1 MNNDQAKVKKML
13 DERVEWLEYRDYILG
28 VSCVTFILEHSS
40 RRLCR
45 VYSHTRGHI
54 AVSRLSIL

>member
-28 VSCVTFILEHSS
+28 VRCLTFILEHSS

-45 VYSHTRGHI
+45 VYGQPGGHI